1 MKCRRLADDYWPALP
16 FCHDRGRP
24 WPPRTIPSTRE
35 IAPWYSDLPA
45 ERPWQEHVIAA
56 MSNAGLPVLAWHT
69 TRSAR
74 DGKLTIHI
82 FAKPELIAALDKKG
96 RSRLRTMAL
105 TLGYWGLKIKPKRQN
120 TMSEGVYTK

>member
-1 MKCRRLADDYWPALP
+1 MMTTGQRCP
-16 FCHDRGRP
+16 FGTIGGRP

-105 TLGYWGLKIKPKRQN
+105 TLGYWGLKIKSTTAEN
-120 TMSEGVYTK
+120 